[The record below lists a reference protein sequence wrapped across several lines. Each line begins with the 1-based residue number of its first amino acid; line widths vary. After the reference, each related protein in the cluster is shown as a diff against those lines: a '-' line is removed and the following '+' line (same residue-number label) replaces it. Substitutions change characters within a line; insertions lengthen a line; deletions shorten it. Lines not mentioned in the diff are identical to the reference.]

1 MPAAFGPWMA
11 SWAKSS
17 LAVDR
22 LAPSGVFSVIQAK
35 SFSRLLA
42 LTQMRM
48 CSGEK
53 R

>member
-17 LAVDR
+17 LR
-22 LAPSGVFSVIQAK
+22 LTGCTLGVFSLIQAK